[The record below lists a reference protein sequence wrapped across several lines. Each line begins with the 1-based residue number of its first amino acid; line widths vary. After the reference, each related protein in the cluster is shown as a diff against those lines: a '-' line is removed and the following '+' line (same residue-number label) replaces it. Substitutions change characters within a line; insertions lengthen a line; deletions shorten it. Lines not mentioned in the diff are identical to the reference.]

1 MHLIKEVIFISHFS
15 SLSFNFHASGVVQL
29 CGWQHAVS
37 DNVLL
42 AASAPEHH
50 STPPQP
56 FVGLVGAHKQLQ
68 QDAARY

>member
-1 MHLIKEVIFISHFS
+1 MLISHLS
-15 SLSFNFHASGVVQL
+15 SLSFNPHASGVVQL
-29 CGWQHAVS
+29 SGWQHAVS
-37 DNVLL
+37 GNVLL
-42 AASAPEHH
+42 AAAAPEHH